1 MNSSCHLALLAVFF
15 CGNALGEVPISLS
28 ADRRSFIAQGAKDSS
43 RFIVRVE
50 GGADLPAVAG
60 KLEKI
65 DGGLR
70 FTPRFPLTPGVRYI
84 VSAGGF
90 HRVFSIPAA
99 DMTPVARITAVY
111 PSSNVLPENMLKFYL
126 HFSEP
131 MAIGEASGNVRLIKT
146 GGGQVPLPFLELAGE
161 LWDPDGKRLTLFF
174 DPGRVKRG
182 LKPNKE
188 QGRALE
194 EGGQYSLH
202 INAAWRDAMGRT
214 MTEDFSKKFRACTAD
229 YTQPDP
235 VKWKLSIP
243 SAGTRDP
250 LQLAFQ
256 EALDHGLLERVL
268 VVYNSEGKA
277 ISGIPGVAKG
287 EKEWSWHPDRPWHE
301 GNYRIVVEALL
312 EDLAGNSIGRL
323 FEEVDG
329 MRETWNVRGGRFIR
343 IAFTIGE

>member
-1 MNSSCHLALLAVFF
+1 VNPSCNLALLAVFI
-15 CGNALGEVPISLS
+15 CGSAFGEVPISLS
-28 ADRRSFIAQGAKDSS
+28 ADRRSFVAHGVGDGS

-50 GGADLPAVAG
+50 GGEDLPAMAG
-60 KLEKI
+60 KVEVT

-70 FTPRFPLTPGVRYI
+70 FTPRFPLTPGVRYRAS
-84 VSAGGF
+84 VGGF
-90 HRVFSIPAA
+90 NRVFAIPAA
-99 DMTPVARITAVY
+99 DMTPVARVTAVY
-111 PSSNVLPENMLKFYL
+111 PSANVLPENMLKFYL

-131 MAIGEASGNVRLIKT
+131 MAIGEASGNVRLMGE
-146 GGGQVPLPFLELAGE
+146 GGKQVNLPFLELAEE

-182 LKPNKE
+182 LKPHKE
-188 QGRALE
+188 QGRALQAGRE
-194 EGGQYSLH
+194 YRLH

-214 MTEDFSKKFRACTAD
+214 MVEDFSKQFRACAVD
-229 YTQPDP
+229 YKQPDP
-235 VKWKLSIP
+235 VKWKVSVP
-243 SAGTRDP
+243 SAGTRDAVR
-250 LQLAFQ
+250 LAFP

-277 ISGIPGVAKG
+277 ISGVAGVTQG
-287 EKEWSWHPDRPWHE
+287 EKEWNWKPDCPWQA

-343 IAFTIGE
+343 ISFTIGG

>member
-1 MNSSCHLALLAVFF
+1 LLAIFF
-15 CGNALGEVPISLS
+15 CANAIGEVPITLS
-28 ADRRSFIAQGAKDSS
+28 ADRRSFVANDVGDAG
-43 RFIVRVE
+43 RFVLRVE
-50 GGADLPAVAG
+50 GGEDLPAVAG

-65 DGGLR
+65 EGGLR
-70 FTPRFPLTPGVRYI
+70 FTPLFPLTPGVRYRA
-84 VSAGGF
+84 SAGGF
-90 HRVFSIPAA
+90 NRVFSIPAA
-99 DMTPVARITAVY
+99 DMTPVARVTAVY

-146 GGGQVPLPFLELAGE
+146 GGKQVPLPFLELAEE

-194 EGGQYSLH
+194 EGGKYSLH
-202 INAAWRDAMGRT
+202 INAAWRDALGRT
-214 MTEDFSKKFRACTAD
+214 MTEDFSKKFRVCTAD

-235 VKWKLSIP
+235 VKWKVSIP
-243 SAGTRDP
+243 SAGTRAP
-250 LQLAFQ
+250 LQLEFL

-268 VVYNSEGKA
+268 VVYNSQGEA
-277 ISGIPGVAKG
+277 VSGVSRVAKG
-287 EKEWSWHPDRPWHE
+287 EKEWNWKPDHPWHE
-301 GNYRIVVEALL
+301 GIYRIVVEALL

-323 FEEVDG
+323 FEEVNG

-343 IAFTIGE
+343 INFAVGD